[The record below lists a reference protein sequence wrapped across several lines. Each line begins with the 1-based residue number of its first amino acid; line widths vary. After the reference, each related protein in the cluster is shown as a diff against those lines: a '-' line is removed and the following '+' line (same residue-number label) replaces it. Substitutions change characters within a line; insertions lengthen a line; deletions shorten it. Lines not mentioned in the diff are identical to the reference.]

1 MARLSYTRKIVVV
14 VLVMALPLGY
24 TMTMYLQAQ
33 GGQVDFA
40 VQERLGVEYLV
51 PLTSLAEQV
60 VAARHAATA
69 GLPVDADAVQRAA
82 DGVRAV
88 EDRLGPD
95 LATADAA
102 GDLQTALRTALS
114 AGTGPAATAAWTT
127 ASSAVVALASAASD
141 GSNLTLDPDLDSYYV
156 MDAVAF
162 RFPLMLENLDEV
174 PDALAVAAAGGTGVD
189 AARLDAAA
197 TLGSLTATLDAV
209 TTGMAKSFAATADAR
224 LLAEKQAV
232 DDTAAAVSSAADTVR
247 AAVAAGSISA
257 VSAADVQDA
266 SAAVVSLWQ
275 TLLPRLDDLLV
286 ARMDRFTASERLAIE
301 IALAAVLLAGY
312 LVVGFYL
319 SAVPPLRRMRDA
331 LAAIR
336 DGDLRAR
343 VAVDTHDEI
352 GQMGTALNDTAGS
365 LAGAVELIGT
375 SAQQVQDASAAT
387 SELAGAIS
395 AAAGSV
401 HTQVASS
408 VRDVAGISEH
418 AAAVAAAGEQ
428 MREAIREISAGAGEA
443 AATAAHAVTVTEG
456 TGEIVGRLR
465 ASSSAVADVARLIT
479 QVSDQT
485 HLLALNAAVE
495 AARAGSLGDGFGVV
509 AQEVKDLARESATAA
524 DDIARRIQAIQ
535 ADSDAAVQALADI
548 GAVIARV
555 NDFQSTIAASVGQQD
570 AAMAVLGRDVAGVAS
585 AAADVDAG
593 MGHVETA
600 ADDSEQR
607 AREVSRV
614 ASALEQS
621 ADALR
626 DAVRRFSV

>member
-14 VLVMALPLGY
+14 VIVMALPLGC

-40 VQERLGVEYLV
+40 AQERLGVEYLV
-51 PLTSLAEQV
+51 PLSSLADRV

-69 GLPVDADAVQRAA
+69 GQQVDTGAVQEAA
-82 DGVRAV
+82 AAVAAV
-88 EDRLGPD
+88 EGRLGDD
-95 LATADAA
+95 LVTADAA
-102 GDLQTALRTALS
+102 ADLERALQEALAS
-114 AGTGPAATAAWTT
+114 STGPAATTAWTA

-162 RFPLMLENLDEV
+162 RFPLMLENLNEV
-174 PDALAVAAAGGTGVD
+174 PDALAVAATGGTGVD

-209 TTGMAKSFAATADAR
+209 TTGMAKSFATTADSR
-224 LLAEKQAV
+224 LLGEKQAV
-232 DDTAAAVSSAADTVR
+232 TDTADAVSAAADTVR
-247 AAVAAGSISA
+247 TAVAAGSIST
-257 VSAADVQDA
+257 VSAADVEDA
-266 SAAVVSLWQ
+266 SAAVVDLWQ

-286 ARMDRFTASERLAIE
+286 ARMDRFGATERLAIE
-301 IALAAVLLAGY
+301 IALAAVLLAAY
-312 LVVGFYL
+312 LVAGFYL

-352 GQMGTALNDTAGS
+352 GQMGAALNDTAGS
-365 LAGAVELIGT
+365 LAGAVELIGAST
-375 SAQQVQDASAAT
+375 QQVQDASAAT
-387 SELAGAIS
+387 SELAGAIAAS
-395 AAAGSV
+395 AGAV
-401 HTQVASS
+401 HTQVAAS

-418 AAAVAAAGEQ
+418 AAAVAAAGDQ
-428 MREAIREISAGAGEA
+428 MREAIREISTGAAEA
-443 AATAAHAVTVTEG
+443 AATAAHAVSVTQG

-465 ASSSAVADVARLIT
+465 ESSSAVADVARLIT

-524 DDIARRIQAIQ
+524 DDIARRIQAIR

-548 GAVIARV
+548 GSVIARV
-555 NDFQSTIAASVGQQD
+555 NDFQATIATSVGQQD

-585 AAADVDAG
+585 AAADVNAG
-593 MGHVETA
+593 IGHVETA

-614 ASALEQS
+614 AAALEQS

-626 DAVRRFSV
+626 DAVRRFAV